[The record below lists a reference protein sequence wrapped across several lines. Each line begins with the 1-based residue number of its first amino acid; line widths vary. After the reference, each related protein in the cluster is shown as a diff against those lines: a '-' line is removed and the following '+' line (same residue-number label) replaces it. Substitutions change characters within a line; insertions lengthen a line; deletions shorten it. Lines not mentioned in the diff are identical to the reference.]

1 MELRA
6 TLLLAGLAA
15 LLLLGSGFANAKR
28 GIGRWS
34 LIPWDYAM
42 ILAAIALI
50 ALVARLAT
58 LWRNGA

>member
-15 LLLLGSGFANAKR
+15 LLLVGSGFANARR
-28 GIGRWS
+28 GISRWS
-34 LIPWDYAM
+34 LVPWDYAM

-50 ALVARLAT
+50 GLLVHLAV
-58 LWRNGA
+58 LWRDSG

>member
-1 MELRA
+1 MEITA

-15 LLLLGSGFANAKR
+15 VILVGSGFANARR

-42 ILAAIALI
+42 ILSAIILI
-50 ALVARLAT
+50 ALAAHLAI
-58 LWRNGA
+58 LWRDVG